1 MAKIFGKCLGKI
13 VLMTAAA
20 LWAGCSDSEKADDT
34 TKQGDS
40 VLVQLQN
47 VKKRVDEKP
56 EVKDTSI
63 LNEASVTLY
72 GCNGDCR
79 GDSFF
84 LVKKPFDGKDKEQT
98 FENVEMTHDGAVHSQ
113 TARCYV
119 KMLKAEDVVVEK
131 NASIDVDAVIRI
143 VNQRT
148 PGLGHVCTKILKEPK
163 SRTKRTKLFTAK
175 MVLKLK
181 INSDGSVESAES
193 ESTSIRQGFF
203 SKISDEVVKKVSV
216 WEFPKTQNGGA
227 VTISLSFYED
237 NPSSL

>member
-20 LWAGCSDSEKADDT
+20 LWAGCSDSEKSDGAA
-34 TKQGDS
+34 KQDS
-40 VLVQLQN
+40 S
-47 VKKRVDEKP
+47 
-56 EVKDTSI
+56 EVKDASI
-63 LNEASVTLY
+63 LDETSVTLY

-79 GDSFF
+79 GNSFF
-84 LVKKPFDGKDKEQT
+84 LVNKPFDGKDKEQVL
-98 FENVEMTHDGAVHSQ
+98 ENVGMTHDGPVHSQ
-113 TARCYV
+113 TVRCYV
-119 KMLKAEDVVVEK
+119 KKLKAEDVVVEE
-131 NASIDVDAVIRI
+131 NASIDVDSVIMA
-143 VNQRT
+143 VNQRI

-163 SRTKRTKLFTAK
+163 FRTKRTKLFTAK

>member
-1 MAKIFGKCLGKI
+1 MAKLFSKCLGKI

-20 LWAGCSDSEKADDT
+20 LWAGCSDSEKNEAAA
-34 TKQGDS
+34 KQDS
-40 VLVQLQN
+40 S
-47 VKKRVDEKP
+47 

-63 LNEASVTLY
+63 LNETSVTLY

-79 GDSFF
+79 GDTFF
-84 LVKKPFDGKDKEQT
+84 LVKKPFDGKDKEQVL
-98 FENVEMTHDGAVHSQ
+98 ENVGMTHDGPVHSQ

-119 KMLKAEDVVVEK
+119 KKLKAEDVVVEE
-131 NASIDVDAVIRI
+131 NASIDVDAVIMA
-143 VNQRT
+143 VNQRI

-163 SRTKRTKLFTAK
+163 FRTKRTKLFTAK
-175 MVLKLK
+175 IVLKLK

-193 ESTSIRQGFF
+193 EPTSIRQGFF

-216 WEFPKTQNGGA
+216 WVFPKTQNGGT

>member
-1 MAKIFGKCLGKI
+1 MAKLFSKCLGKI

-20 LWAGCSDSEKADDT
+20 LWAGCSDSEKNEAAA
-34 TKQGDS
+34 KQDS
-40 VLVQLQN
+40 S
-47 VKKRVDEKP
+47 

-63 LNEASVTLY
+63 LDETSVTLY

-79 GDSFF
+79 GNSFF
-84 LVKKPFDGKDKEQT
+84 LVNKPFDGKDKEQVL
-98 FENVEMTHDGAVHSQ
+98 ENVGMTHDGPLHSQ

-119 KMLKAEDVVVEK
+119 KKLKAEDVVVEE
-131 NASIDVDAVIRI
+131 NASIDVDAVIMA
-143 VNQRT
+143 VNQRI

-163 SRTKRTKLFTAK
+163 FRTKRTKLFTAK
-175 MVLKLK
+175 IVLKLK

-216 WEFPKTQNGGA
+216 WVFPKTQNGGT